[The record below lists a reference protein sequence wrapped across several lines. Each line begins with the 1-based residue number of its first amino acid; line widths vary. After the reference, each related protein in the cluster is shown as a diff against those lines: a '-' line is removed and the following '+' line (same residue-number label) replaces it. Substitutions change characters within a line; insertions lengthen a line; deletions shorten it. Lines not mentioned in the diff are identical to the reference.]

1 MQSLKQLLLILIC
14 SAFAVPV
21 FSQTDTAVVTV
32 DSVMRNPG
40 TPTRSKDTLDSAQ
53 IITPVIKK
61 ADTAAVKPK
70 KEEVVKDSVRLAL
83 ERRTRQAVF
92 RSAVLPGLG
101 QIYNGRWW
109 KVPLVYGGFV
119 GVGLVYEFNQRY
131 YKEFLGEAQYRQ
143 VNNTYKNPKYAPY
156 SDQGIIA
163 AKDFYRRNRD
173 LSILAG
179 VAFYAVQ
186 MIDAYVDAK
195 FFRFDVSD
203 ELALKLE
210 PSLQGAPFS
219 YAYAVYPGFKLKLS
233 L

>member
-1 MQSLKQLLLILIC
+1 MQSLKLLLFVIC
-14 SAFAVPV
+14 SAFVIPA
-21 FSQTDTAVVTV
+21 FSQTDTAVVKV
-32 DSVMRNPG
+32 DTAFRNPG
-40 TPTRSKDTLDSAQ
+40 TPLTPKDTTDSAR
-53 IITPVIKK
+53 ILTPLIKK
-61 ADTAAVKPK
+61 ADTVAVAPK
-70 KEEVVKDSVRLAL
+70 KAEVVKDSARLAL
-83 ERRTRQAVF
+83 ESMTRKAVL
-92 RSAVLPGLG
+92 RSAILPGLG

-119 GVGLVYEFNQRY
+119 GIGLVYEFNQRY

-143 VNNTYKNPKYAPY
+143 ATGEPKNPKYAPY
-156 SDQGIIA
+156 SDEGIIN

-203 ELALKLE
+203 ELALKIE
-210 PSLQGAPFS
+210 PSLQPAPFS
-219 YAYAVYPGFKLKLS
+219 YAYTVYPGFKLKLS